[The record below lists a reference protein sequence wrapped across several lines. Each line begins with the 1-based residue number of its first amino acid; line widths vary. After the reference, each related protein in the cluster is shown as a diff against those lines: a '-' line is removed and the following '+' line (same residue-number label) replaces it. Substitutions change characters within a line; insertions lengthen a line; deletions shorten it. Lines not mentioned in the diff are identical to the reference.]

1 MIRFFPYFFAA
12 LAMILIALSGS
23 ENVLAQETQTGEQRS
38 LLPEIDPQDIE
49 IRSQFQARFPGLRR
63 QPILGFNPRPRVYQI
78 DPNRRPFIED
88 EETVMAN
95 LPVAVLERPEA
106 PVFNPLGYAEPQ
118 NGFARLGAG
127 SYLTPEADIY
137 AMTQLGQKHW
147 VSGNFNYVSTD
158 GHIDDFKS
166 SSQDMSIDLMA
177 ISALSDKI
185 KLKANLEALS
195 GFSHFPGL
203 IAELGTPADQ
213 TSRVERSGFNGGA
226 ELTFARTPLSGAALS
241 IQGYSNSFNMR
252 SDLGPLT
259 GEATEWGLNA
269 DAEYSRLG
277 ENIQEVHRLKV
288 RADAGSINERLG
300 ASQNWFI
307 AGATAHYER
316 LFNYQTDLKASAGV
330 MAANDGV
337 NDLSVYFTP
346 DVTARHT
353 LFRGL
358 DVRGRLLGRV
368 DQPTLAGVYNEN
380 PFFDQ
385 ASLLQHQYEI
395 RAQAEIL
402 AEPLKGTKLSGGIS
416 YQNIRN
422 YLYYTRNSNSIAGTD
437 FTEEYYSPAFSRAN
451 FFKLYG
457 SLTQDLKPGIIWLTG
472 EAHWQRPRLTGNE
485 KIPFIES
492 LGAQATV
499 SIRPA
504 RQVMIEGWA
513 EFAGGREDSAGNDL
527 SSFFIVG
534 SRFEISV
541 TGNLGVYGKLLN
553 LLSEEYEL
561 WRGYPERGF
570 QGFVGITYLF

>member
-1 MIRFFPYFFAA
+1 MIRLFPYLFAA
-12 LAMILIALSGS
+12 FSLILITLSGS
-23 ENVLAQETQTGEQRS
+23 ENVRAQEAQTSEQRS

-95 LPVAVLERPEA
+95 LPVGVLARPEA
-106 PVFNPLGYAEPQ
+106 PVFNPLGYAEPK
-118 NGFARLGAG
+118 NGFARFGVG
-127 SYLTPEADIY
+127 SYLTPEADLY
-137 AMTQLGQKHW
+137 AMTRLGENHW
-147 VSGNFNYVSTD
+147 VSGNFNYVSTN
-158 GHIDDFKS
+158 GHIDEFRS
-166 SSQDMSIDLMA
+166 SARDVSMDLMA
-177 ISALSDKI
+177 ISSLSDKV
-185 KLKANLEALS
+185 KLKATLEAQS
-195 GFSHFPGL
+195 GFSYFPGL
-203 IAELGTPADQ
+203 ISELGTQADQ
-213 TSRVERSGFNGGA
+213 YSRVERSGINGGA
-226 ELTFARTPLSGAALS
+226 ELTFARTSLSGAALS
-241 IQGYSNSFNMR
+241 IHGYSNSFNMT
-252 SDLGPLT
+252 SDLGPLA
-259 GEATEWGLNA
+259 GEATEWGVNA

-277 ENIQEVHRLKV
+277 ENVQEVHRLRV
-288 RADAGSINERLG
+288 RADAGGINERLG
-300 ASQNWFI
+300 ASQNWVI

-316 LFNYQTDLKASAGV
+316 LFNYQSDVKASAGITL
-330 MAANDGV
+330 ANDGV
-337 NDLSVYFTP
+337 NDMSVYLTP
-346 DVTARHT
+346 DVTMRHT

-358 DVRGRLLGRV
+358 DLRGRLLGRV
-368 DQPTLAGVYNEN
+368 HQPTMAGVYDEN

-385 ASLLQHQYEI
+385 ASLLQHQYEV
-395 RAQAEIL
+395 RAQAEVL
-402 AEPLKGTKLSGGIS
+402 AEPLKGTKFSGGVS
-416 YQNIRN
+416 YQNIKN

-437 FTEEYYSPAFSRAN
+437 FTEQYYSPAFRRAN
-451 FFKLYG
+451 FLKLYG
-457 SLTQDLKPGIIWLTG
+457 SLTQDLKPGIIWFTG
-472 EAHWQRPRLTGNE
+472 EAHWQRPRLTGNQ

-504 RQVMIEGWA
+504 RQVLIEGWA

-541 TGNLGVYGKLLN
+541 TEKLGVYGKLLN

-570 QGFVGITYLF
+570 QGFAGITYLF